1 MEEVRISREELHEL
15 VWTKPMSELAKAYH
29 ISDVGLRKICKRL
42 NVPIPIAGH
51 WQRVKAGR
59 MVKRTPLPESSA
71 EDNYVMLNKLEA
83 GENKPGNNQTLLE
96 QMEQDIAADKRIDIK
111 ALQKGTTLHPLA
123 DQAKRALESKEH
135 MVYAGG
141 IRMYR
146 TDSDDIEIKAITPSV
161 INRLCRFFSL
171 LLKAFEIRGYR
182 VEING
187 YGTYAVINEQRIKI
201 LAREK
206 LKQGPSKDKYSTYD
220 YAATGIATFKMDS
233 YTIKEWTD
241 KTQSLEDQ
249 LIQVIAKLE
258 LQAKLDNEAQIERE
272 AYWARLK
279 AEKEAR
285 EAPQRRKE
293 QELQDFKRLLALA
306 NRWKQTE
313 ILREFLDS
321 VKDPNTKVPFP
332 CQGDDWLTWAQ
343 KKADWYDP
351 TVEADDEIFSD
362 VDRDAL

>member
-1 MEEVRISREELHEL
+1 MEEVRLSREELHEL

-42 NVPIPIAGH
+42 NVPIPVAGH

-59 MVKRTPLPESSA
+59 TVKRTALPESSA
-71 EDNYVMLNKLEA
+71 KDDHIMLNRVEA
-83 GENKPGNNQTLLE
+83 GENKPVNNQTHFE
-96 QMEQDIAADKRIDIK
+96 QIVQEIAQDKRINVK
-111 ALQKGTTLHPLA
+111 ALKKDATLHTLA
-123 DQAKRALESKEH
+123 DRAKRALESKEH

-146 TDSDDIEIKAITPSV
+146 TNSGDIEIKAITSSV

-171 LLKAFEIRGYR
+171 LLKAVEIRGYH
-182 VEING
+182 VEVDG
-187 YGTYAVINEQRIKI
+187 QGTYVVINEQRLKI

-206 LKQGPSKDKYSTYD
+206 LKQEPSTDKYSTYD
-220 YAATGIATFKMDS
+220 YAATGIATFQLGS
-233 YTIKEWTD
+233 YRIKEWTD

-249 LIQVIAKLE
+249 LIQIIARLE
-258 LQAKLDNEAQIERE
+258 LQARLDHEAQIKRE
-272 AYWARLK
+272 DYWARLA

-293 QELQDFKRLLALA
+293 QELQDFKKLLALA
-306 NRWKQTE
+306 NRWKQTQ
-313 ILREFLDS
+313 ILREYLDS
-321 VKDPNTKVPFP
+321 VKESTTKVHFP
-332 CQGDDWLTWAQ
+332 SQGDDWLTWAQ
-343 KKADWYDP
+343 QKADWYDP
-351 TVEADDEIFSD
+351 TIEAEDEIFSE